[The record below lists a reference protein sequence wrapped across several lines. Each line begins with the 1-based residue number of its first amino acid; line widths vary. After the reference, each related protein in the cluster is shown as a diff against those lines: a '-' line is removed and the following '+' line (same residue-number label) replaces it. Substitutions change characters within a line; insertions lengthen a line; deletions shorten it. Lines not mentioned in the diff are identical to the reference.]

1 MLRRSCRSCVQ
12 RTPTAA
18 KAEFEAGIV
27 VPMAARSAPYIIELL
42 DIAEFTH
49 HVDSIVSVGEPIFQP
64 YPPEVA
70 FQEYEPFETYSM
82 TITFRNNDSVPR
94 RMKVLPLSS
103 RFFSVEALAVAGGT
117 GRVAAGMELSYKVT
131 FRPESKDDYECD
143 MICVTEREKFVVKVC
158 ATGTNACLDC
168 PDVVDFSVVPV
179 RHATEKTFLVR
190 NIGTKPVHFTTKIS
204 TPFSVTPSDCYLAVG
219 SHVQLCCTFDPDRC
233 GTYEGDLYVKYDKNK
248 DFFVKLVGEASDVDV
263 FLETQHLKME
273 TTFTSLSSQKYVKL
287 TNRSDITAHFEW
299 KMFETSAEEEEH
311 RLTNTVSIAQAEAME
326 ERQWATSEDDRFGL
340 ELDMEDEIEG
350 LGPKALSVGRKYKQ
364 LRKSI
369 AEDRFLFQHPIFKV
383 EPSSGEVWP
392 NSSVE
397 LIVTFSPEVVGE
409 FEMPAYLQVS
419 GREDRLPLHLQAT
432 GVGPKVTIS
441 YDKLEIGNVFIGSLN
456 EYEVVLMNDGRIP
469 AEWHVEPNESTF
481 GKMFSLSPSSG
492 TLNVNEQTS
501 VTVTFQSD
509 KLGDFSESFVFHL
522 DGCTDFPTVNFCGTV
537 VGPIYE
543 FDVTRIDYK
552 WVSYGFLNGRTLL
565 L

>member
-1 MLRRSCRSCVQ
+1 MPLPRPFADRCDVAVLCALSVQ

-27 VPMAARSAPYIIELL
+27 VPMAVRSAPYIIELL

-49 HVDSIVSVGEPIFQP
+49 HVDSIVPVGETIFQP

-204 TPFSVTPSDCYLAVG
+204 TPFSITPSDCYLAVG
-219 SHVQLCCTFDPDRC
+219 SHVQL
-233 GTYEGDLYVKYDKNK
+233 
-248 DFFVKLVGEASDVDV
+248 
-263 FLETQHLKME
+263 
-273 TTFTSLSSQKYVKL
+273 
-287 TNRSDITAHFEW
+287 
-299 KMFETSAEEEEH
+299 
-311 RLTNTVSIAQAEAME
+311 
-326 ERQWATSEDDRFGL
+326 
-340 ELDMEDEIEG
+340 
-350 LGPKALSVGRKYKQ
+350 
-364 LRKSI
+364 
-369 AEDRFLFQHPIFKV
+369 
-383 EPSSGEVWP
+383 
-392 NSSVE
+392 
-397 LIVTFSPEVVGE
+397 
-409 FEMPAYLQVS
+409 
-419 GREDRLPLHLQAT
+419 
-432 GVGPKVTIS
+432 
-441 YDKLEIGNVFIGSLN
+441 
-456 EYEVVLMNDGRIP
+456 
-469 AEWHVEPNESTF
+469 
-481 GKMFSLSPSSG
+481 
-492 TLNVNEQTS
+492 
-501 VTVTFQSD
+501 
-509 KLGDFSESFVFHL
+509 
-522 DGCTDFPTVNFCGTV
+522 
-537 VGPIYE
+537 
-543 FDVTRIDYK
+543 
-552 WVSYGFLNGRTLL
+552 
-565 L
+565 